1 MKVKGRKSSLQLGKC
16 KKLESRFYG
25 PFEVLNKIEPVAY
38 ELAFL
43 PIIKIHNVFHVS
55 LLKKYVYASN
65 HVLDWYVIHV
75 EYEGEL

>member
-1 MKVKGRKSSLQLGKC
+1 MKVKGRKSSLWLGNC
-16 KKLESRFYG
+16 IKLATRFYR
-25 PFEVLNKIEPVAY
+25 PFEVLIRIGTVAY
-38 ELAFL
+38 ELVVP
-43 PIIKIHNVFHVS
+43 PIVKIDNVFHVS